1 MSSYRTLQSFSS
13 LLTAFLLTAFFHVTF
28 VTNYQT
34 DNEDF
39 ISKKST
45 VTEESMLAARI
56 HQISAANLDSCH
68 KTQRIV
74 DDLDTF
80 CAVFDNASITPCFGT
95 TQQKDNHHGA
105 KFHFFVQRE
114 LTKTAKSLI
123 SKFV

>member
-34 DNEDF
+34 DKIFNEDF

-45 VTEESMLAARI
+45 VTEKSMLAARI
-56 HQISAANLDSCH
+56 HQISAANFDSCH

-80 CAVFDNASITPCFGT
+80 RAVFDNASITPCFGAT
-95 TQQKDNHHGA
+95 
-105 KFHFFVQRE
+105 
-114 LTKTAKSLI
+114 
-123 SKFV
+123 